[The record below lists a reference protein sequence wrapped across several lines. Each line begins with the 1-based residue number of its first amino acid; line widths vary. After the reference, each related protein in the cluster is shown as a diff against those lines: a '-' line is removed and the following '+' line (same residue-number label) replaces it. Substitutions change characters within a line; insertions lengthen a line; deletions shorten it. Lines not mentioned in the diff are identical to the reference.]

1 MSKILIAV
9 AIVSVASGLA
19 IGQDKPAPQVSVSAS
34 AAAPTSNQ
42 QGPWFSERHPRY
54 ELKPS
59 DVFDV
64 SFEYTPEFNQTVT
77 VQPDGYVTMRGVGD
91 IEVVGKTVEQ
101 ATETIR
107 SSYEKLLNHPQVS
120 VVLKDFQKPYFVAD
134 GQVGHPGKFEL
145 RDDTTVSQ
153 AIAMAGGFLPS
164 AKHSQVVLYRRVSD
178 KWMQGTLIDVK
189 KMEKSHDL
197 SEDAHLQPGDMV
209 FVPKNGISKAMPFLP
224 IPSANVSMI
233 PLARP

>member
-1 MSKILIAV
+1 MAKMLMAV
-9 AIVSVASGLA
+9 AIVSMASGLA
-19 IGQDKPAPQVSVSAS
+19 MGQANPTPPATVNAS
-34 AAAPTSNQ
+34 ATAPTSGQ

-54 ELKPS
+54 QVKPS

-77 VQPDGYVTMRGVGD
+77 VQPDGFVTMRSIGD
-91 IEVVGKTVEQ
+91 VEVVGKTVEQ
-101 ATETIR
+101 ITETIR
-107 SSYEKLLNHPQVS
+107 ARYEKLLNHPQVS

-134 GQVGHPGKFEL
+134 GQVGHPGKYEL

-153 AIAMAGGFLPS
+153 AIAMAGGLLPS

-178 KWMQGTLIDVK
+178 KWMQGTLVDVK

-197 SEDAHLQPGDMV
+197 TEDAHLQPGDMV

>member
-1 MSKILIAV
+1 MGKILIAV
-9 AIVSVASGLA
+9 AMVSVTSGLA
-19 IGQDKPAPQVSVSAS
+19 IGQGQPAPQVSAS
-34 AAAPTSNQ
+34 ATTTASNQ

-91 IEVVGKTVEQ
+91 VEVGGKTVEQ

-178 KWMQGTLIDVK
+178 KWMQGTVIDVK
-189 KMEKSHDL
+189 KMEKDHDL

>member
-1 MSKILIAV
+1 MGKILIVV
-9 AIVSVASGLA
+9 AIVSLTAGLA
-19 IGQDKPAPQVSVSAS
+19 IGQDKAASPAPVSAS
-34 AAAPTSNQ
+34 TTAPASNQ
-42 QGPWFSERHPRY
+42 QEPWFSQRHPRY
-54 ELKPS
+54 EVKPS

-77 VQPDGYVTMRGVGD
+77 VQPDGYVTMRSVGD
-91 IEVVGKTVEQ
+91 VEVVGKTVEQ
-101 ATETIR
+101 VTEAIR
-107 SSYEKLLNHPQVS
+107 ASYEKLLNHPQIS

>member
-1 MSKILIAV
+1 MGKILIAI
-9 AIVSVASGLA
+9 AIVTFTVGPAV
-19 IGQDKPAPQVSVSAS
+19 GQDKPVPPAPVSAS
-34 AAAPTSNQ
+34 TTAQPSNQ
-42 QGPWFSERHPRY
+42 QEPWFSQRHPRY

-91 IEVVGKTVEQ
+91 VEVVGKTVEQ
-101 ATETIR
+101 VTETIR

-178 KWMQGTLIDVK
+178 KWMQGTVIDVK
-189 KMEKSHDL
+189 KMEKNHDL
-197 SEDAHLQPGDMV
+197 TEDAHLQPGDMV